1 MQCSQLTRHSHHT
14 IGAKMTPPPVN
25 PNLNCIL
32 SSILSCSSGL
42 YRETHKKVKVQQ
54 YALHCK
60 KNDPHNNKWKCE
72 KGLEKGNRWL
82 AECQGKKK
90 KKNYWIK
97 CNKIWQKGGKQ
108 RNLVMHNH
116 MVRENCRIWVKPS
129 SWAHH
134 TGLLWKPRCENVN
147 VNETGEGSIWE
158 TLGLYEGSNCERHS
172 CSCCDCDSCCGCVKG
187 SGHNW
192 GFQGRHSSHECM

>member
-60 KNDPHNNKWKCE
+60 KKLSTQQMEMRKRLR
-72 KGLEKGNRWL
+72 KGE
-82 AECQGKKK
+82 Q
-90 KKNYWIK
+90 
-97 CNKIWQKGGKQ
+97 
-108 RNLVMHNH
+108 
-116 MVRENCRIWVKPS
+116 MVSRM
-129 SWAHH
+129 
-134 TGLLWKPRCENVN
+134 
-147 VNETGEGSIWE
+147 
-158 TLGLYEGSNCERHS
+158 
-172 CSCCDCDSCCGCVKG
+172 
-187 SGHNW
+187 SG
-192 GFQGRHSSHECM
+192 